1 MESVIAIITSTQF
14 PGHND
19 QHSIIEKLPGKT
31 VLSRESQNGSNLGN
45 NLSSIGQVTSASLAN
60 RHPLSL
66 CLKIS
71 HEGASTSFQT
81 ILIYC

>member
-31 VLSRESQNGSNLGN
+31 VLMDRLPQ
-45 NLSSIGQVTSASLAN
+45 
-60 RHPLSL
+60 HPWQ
-66 CLKIS
+66 IDI
-71 HEGASTSFQT
+71 H
-81 ILIYC
+81 